1 MANDPHHVGSS
12 QRIQILADLDS
23 QHCTDLYVFFY
34 LDLDLAALSAFRA
47 KSRKLKISK
56 SLQKRE

>member
-1 MANDPHHVGSS
+1 MLDPAKEFRSW
-12 QRIQILADLDS
+12 RIWIRNTALI
-23 QHCTDLYVFFY
+23 CMFFY
-34 LDLDLAALSAFRA
+34 IDLDLAALSAFRA